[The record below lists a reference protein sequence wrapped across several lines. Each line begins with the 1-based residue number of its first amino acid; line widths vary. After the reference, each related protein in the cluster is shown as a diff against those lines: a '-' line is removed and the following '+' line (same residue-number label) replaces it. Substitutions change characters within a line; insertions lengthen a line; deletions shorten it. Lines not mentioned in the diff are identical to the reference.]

1 MYLMNYLLP
10 VQVGAIDMARF
21 IMKQFQLWNKNSK
34 LFLSYHSSYFIILT
48 NLFSPNPYCVFHPLN
63 TLNVSRTKTICE
75 STKMNKS
82 TIELDD
88 KENKNLL
95 LENTNIHNN
104 KIKDLLLNNT
114 NNSINS
120 NLASYVA
127 GLFEGDGHISFQI
140 YKPTNKVSSATLGIT
155 FNIKELMLCEH
166 LQSKLGG
173 KIRLKTEYNACDLLF
188 TNRTSLIKIVQLV
201 SSHLRSPKIIKFNAL
216 IEYLNRKDNLNI
228 KPANLDDSDLS
239 SNSWLKF
246 AGFIDADG
254 CFMIGYTTKT
264 KFRIR
269 CTLSI
274 EQRMIDPYS
283 NLSYEPLFLKISTFL
298 NTKLRKSIHNKDK
311 TYYLIQANTRSN
323 IKIIIDYFSK
333 FSLYSSKH
341 LNYLDWRAAGKAL
354 LDKTAYLPENKV
366 KILEHKNNMNRKRTF
381 FNWDHL
387 KGLY

>member
-1 MYLMNYLLP
+1 
-10 VQVGAIDMARF
+10 MAF
-21 IMKQFQLWNKNSK
+21 IIKQIKSWIKNSK
-34 LFLSYHSSYFIILT
+34 LFLSYHSCYYIIIT
-48 NLFSPNPYCVFHPLN
+48 NLFSSKPYCVFYPLN
-63 TLNVSRTKTICE
+63 TINISKTKTICE
-75 STKMNKS
+75 SINKS

-104 KIKDLLLNNT
+104 KTKDTLVYNT
-114 NNSINS
+114 NNPINS
-120 NLASYVA
+120 NLASYFA
-127 GLFEGDGHISFQI
+127 GLFEGDGHISLQ
-140 YKPTNKVSSATLGIT
+140 KSKTTNQVNSATLGIT
-155 FNIKELMLCEH
+155 FNIKELMLCQH

-188 TNRTSLIKIVQLV
+188 TNRTSLIQIVHLI

-216 IEYLNRKDNLNI
+216 IEYLNKKDNINI
-228 KPANLDDSDLS
+228 QPAILDDSDLS
-239 SNSWLKF
+239 SNNWL

-254 CFMIGYTTKT
+254 SFNIRYTIRTKIT
-264 KFRIR
+264 IA
-269 CTLSI
+269 CALSI

-283 NLSYEPLFLKISTFL
+283 NLSYEPLFLKISSFL

-311 TYYLIQANTRSN
+311 TYYLIQASNRSN
-323 IKIIIDYFSK
+323 IKIIIDYLTE

-341 LNYLDWRAAGKAL
+341 LDYLDWRAAGKAL
-354 LDKTAYLPENKV
+354 LDKTAYLPETKV
-366 KILEHKNNMNRKRTF
+366 KILEHKNNMNSKRTF

>member
-10 VQVGAIDMARF
+10 VQVGSIDMAF
-21 IMKQFQLWNKNSK
+21 IIKQINLWIKNSK
-34 LFLSYHSSYFIILT
+34 LFLSYHSSYYFICT
-48 NLFSPNPYCVFHPLN
+48 NLFSPKPYYVFYSLN
-63 TLNVSRTKTICE
+63 TISRTKTICE
-75 STKMNKS
+75 TIKLNKS

-104 KIKDLLLNNT
+104 KTKDLLLNNF
-114 NNSINS
+114 NNPINS

-127 GLFEGDGHISFQI
+127 GLFEGDGHISLPKSKI
-140 YKPTNKVSSATLGIT
+140 TNKVIGATLGIT
-155 FNIKELMLCEH
+155 FNIKELMLCQH

-188 TNRTSLIKIVQLV
+188 TNRISLIKIVQLI

-216 IEYLNRKDNLNI
+216 IEYLNNKENVNI
-228 KPANLDDSDLS
+228 KPAILDNSDLS
-239 SNSWLKF
+239 SNNWL

-254 CFMIGYTTKT
+254 SFIIRYTTKSST
-264 KFRIR
+264 TKKFRIG
-269 CTLSI
+269 CSLNI

-283 NLSYEPLFLKISTFL
+283 NLSYEPLFLKISSFL
-298 NTKLRKSIHNKDK
+298 NTNLRTSIHHKDK
-311 TYYLIQANTRSN
+311 TYYLIQAGTRSN
-323 IKIIIDYFSK
+323 IKIIIDYFSE

-341 LNYLDWRAAGKAL
+341 LDYLDWRAAGIAL

-366 KILEHKNNMNRKRTF
+366 KILEHKNNMNSKRTF

>member
-1 MYLMNYLLP
+1 MNYLLP
-10 VQVGAIDMARF
+10 VQIGGIDMAKL
-21 IMKQFQLWNKNSK
+21 ILKQFQLWNKNSK

-48 NLFSPNPYCVFHPLN
+48 NLFSPKPYCVFHPLN
-63 TLNVSRTKTICE
+63 TLNISKTKTICE
-75 STKMNKS
+75 SIKMNKS

-95 LENTNIHNN
+95 LVNTNIYNN
-104 KIKDLLLNNT
+104 KTKDLLLNNT
-114 NNSINS
+114 NNPINS

-127 GLFEGDGHISFQI
+127 GLFEGDGHISLR
-140 YKPTNKVSSATLGIT
+140 KSKATNKIISATLGIT
-155 FNIKELMLCEH
+155 FNIKELMLCQH
-166 LQSKLGG
+166 LESKLGG

-188 TNRTSLIKIVQLV
+188 TNRTSLIKIVQLI

-216 IEYLNRKDNLNI
+216 IEYLNKKENVNI
-228 KPANLDDSDLS
+228 KPANLDYSDLS
-239 SNSWLKF
+239 SNNWL

-254 CFMIGYTTKT
+254 SFNIRYTTKNSIT
-264 KFRIR
+264 QKFRIA
-269 CTLSI
+269 CTLTI

-283 NLSYEPLFLKISTFL
+283 NLSYEPLFLIISSFL

-323 IKIIIDYFSK
+323 IKIIIDYLSE

-341 LNYLDWRAAGKAL
+341 LDYLDWRAAGKAL
-354 LDKTAYLPENKV
+354 LDNIAYLPENKV

>member
-1 MYLMNYLLP
+1 
-10 VQVGAIDMARF
+10 MAF
-21 IMKQFQLWNKNSK
+21 IIKQIKSWIKNSK
-34 LFLSYHSSYFIILT
+34 LFLSYHSSYHFICT
-48 NLFSPNPYCVFHPLN
+48 NLVSPKPYYVFYSLN
-63 TLNVSRTKTICE
+63 TISRTKTIYE
-75 STKMNKS
+75 TIKLNKS

-104 KIKDLLLNNT
+104 KTKDLLLNNS
-114 NNSINS
+114 NNPINS

-127 GLFEGDGHISFQI
+127 GLFEGDGHISLQKSKI
-140 YKPTNKVSSATLGIT
+140 TNKVIGATLGIT
-155 FNIKELMLCEH
+155 FNIKELMLCQH

-188 TNRTSLIKIVQLV
+188 TNRISLIKIVPLI

-216 IEYLNRKDNLNI
+216 IEYLNNKENVNI
-228 KPANLDDSDLS
+228 KPAILDNSDLS
-239 SNSWLKF
+239 SNNWL

-254 CFMIGYTTKT
+254 SFNIRYTTKSST
-264 KFRIR
+264 TKKFRIG
-269 CTLSI
+269 CSLTI

-283 NLSYEPLFLKISTFL
+283 NLSYEPLFLKISSFL
-298 NTKLRKSIHNKDK
+298 NTNLRTSIHNKDK
-311 TYYLIQANTRSN
+311 TYYLIQAGTRSN
-323 IKIIIDYFSK
+323 IKIIIDYLSE

-341 LNYLDWRAAGKAL
+341 LDYLDWRAAGIAL

-366 KILEHKNNMNRKRTF
+366 KILEHKNNMNSKRTF